1 MYLAPIPHNLA
12 SPGRL
17 SSGDRHPTG
26 LGHVKGLHFLAF
38 SRVVPT
44 IVFEVRFLSF
54 RELLKRNADNEAIS
68 LFSKTGENCWETFS
82 LIFLDICC

>member
-26 LGHVKGLHFLAF
+26 LGMLKGLHFLAF

-54 RELLKRNADNEAIS
+54 RELLKRNVDNEATS
-68 LFSKTGENCWETFS
+68 LFSKTGENLLGNCSVDFFGYFW
-82 LIFLDICC
+82 